1 MDVVSY
7 ILENILSIVIIFGI
21 IAGLV
26 TTNSKLRDIEDIKK
40 TYKVFSKDLSQQ
52 KEIRKK
58 IDLLIGKVDALSNEV
73 TASRYQSDSPVSLSE
88 YGKSLSKKIDAKSIT
103 DRYKERLYQES

>member
-7 ILENILSIVIIFGI
+7 VLENILSIVIIFGI

-52 KEIRKK
+52 KKFVKK
-58 IDLLIGKVDALSNEV
+58 YIF
-73 TASRYQSDSPVSLSE
+73 SLE
-88 YGKSLSKKIDAKSIT
+88 K
-103 DRYKERLYQES
+103 